1 MMVLVTGGL
10 LFLLR
15 KKTVQVCERSSFLGS
30 LSSRCRRSSAGGEL
44 DLRAALTAC
53 VPGRRPRALVAL
65 LIMFERRRKT
75 CQHFGGGFE
84 HGLELGLVHFGDILP
99 KVMNRL
105 FQALAHFARMVDR
118 VGLTGLT

>member
-1 MMVLVTGGL
+1 MIVLVTGGL

-15 KKTVQVCERSSFLGS
+15 KSQLAAGLTGTGRGGTRLRLAERGLGRVC
-30 LSSRCRRSSAGGEL
+30 AG
-44 DLRAALTAC
+44 
-53 VPGRRPRALVAL
+53 PPPRALVAL
-65 LIMFERRRKT
+65 LIMFERRRET

-105 FQALAHFARMVDR
+105 FQALAHFARMVD
-118 VGLTGLT
+118 